1 MPDKSSFHVEGLDLV
16 PKLLRQLGDEF
27 APKVLRSIFLDAGT
41 VVRDEAMRR
50 APVDSGR
57 LSHMIGRSSG
67 ARSGQVFMKIGAI
80 LLSKKTIERNLK
92 RKAEGKLKG
101 TVLTDSPYYDRFV
114 EYGTRFQKAQPFLR
128 PAFDATAE
136 EFVLRVR
143 DSTGERV
150 DKFLARQAKKKQ

>member
-1 MPDKSSFHVEGLDLV
+1 MPDRSSFRVEGLDMV

-57 LSHMIGRSSG
+57 LAHMIGRSSG
-67 ARSGQVFMKIGAI
+67 ARSGQVFMKIAAVMI
-80 LLSKKTIERNLK
+80 SKKTIERNLK

-101 TVLTDSPYYDRFV
+101 IVLTDSPYYDRFQ
-114 EYGTRFQKAQPFLR
+114 EYGTRFHKAQPFLR
-128 PAFDATAE
+128 PAFDAKAE

-150 DKFLARQAKKKQ
+150 DKFLARQAKKKK